1 MIWRSSFKN
10 GTDNIYFFSVP
21 ATKKL
26 KEYRNMLDYEQVKE
40 RVNRESEILPSL
52 VLWTGIGM
60 VAAILVAVFLSH

>member
-1 MIWRSSFKN
+1 M
-10 GTDNIYFFSVP
+10 P

-60 VAAILVAVFLSH
+60 VAAILIAVFLTH